1 MAYITE
7 NTHSFGAAISSAWGS
22 FAYAVS
28 MFFAD
33 VYRASAR
40 SEAIQE
46 LQAMDDATLKT
57 KHGITRSQIVGY
69 VFRDKLLP

>member
-7 NTHSFGAAISSAWGS
+7 TTNTFGTSIADAWTTVTSAIGT
-22 FAYAVS
+22 
-28 MFFAD
+28 FFAD
-33 VYRASAR
+33 IHKAGAR

-46 LQAMDDATLKT
+46 LQAMDDATLKA
-57 KHGITRSQIVGY
+57 KHGITRSQIIGY

>member
-7 NTHSFGAAISSAWGS
+7 HTNSFGAVISAAWGTFTHAIST
-22 FAYAVS
+22 
-28 MFFAD
+28 FFAD

-46 LQAMDDATLKT
+46 LQAMDDTTLKA